1 MFRIFPGV
9 VVFIMVLSGCAGD
22 SATGSYDS
30 MRLFV
35 DSMPGSM
42 AMRLAEYE
50 GPERHPVIVIH
61 GLLGAKLMN
70 RDTGRM
76 VWGEF
81 SRRSFDDEFMRSIS
95 HPMRP
100 GVPLKHI
107 HDNIVPAGLLKSAEI
122 KFLGIKF
129 ERPGYG
135 NLIDILKS
143 AGYALDGEPL
153 PEGKHYHTLFIFTY
167 DWRRDPVENAARL
180 ADFIREKSD
189 QMANI
194 YRARYGYSKEKVKFD
209 IIAHS
214 MGGLI
219 ARYYLMYG
227 KADLPMDDTP
237 PHLTWA
243 GADYISKLVIVG
255 TPNAGYLDTVIEM
268 TGGLSVSSATPL
280 IPPGVVSTLP
290 SYYAMLPAA
299 AAGGEIVDDAGNRI
313 DIFDYDLWVRNR
325 WGLADPDEDDTL
337 ELLLPD
343 VETASER
350 RKIALDHLKKCLAR
364 GRNFA
369 IAMGQAVSE
378 PAGVRLALFAGDAVS
393 TRALARIKES
403 GGLEVESF
411 DIGDGK
417 VLASSARYD
426 RFDGGGWQLHYD
438 SPIKWES
445 TIYLPAAHM
454 GITASKTFGANLL
467 GFLLLTS
474 PDNWREFRD

>member
-1 MFRIFPGV
+1 MFRLVPWILLI
-9 VVFIMVLSGCAGD
+9 VFLLSGCAGN

-30 MRLFV
+30 MQLFM
-35 DSMPGSM
+35 DSMAGGM
-42 AMRLAEYE
+42 ALRLAEYE

-61 GLLGAKLMN
+61 GILGSKLVN

-81 SRRSFDDEFMRSIS
+81 SHRSFDKEFIRSIS
-95 HPMRP
+95 HSMRL

-107 HDNIVPAGLLKSAEI
+107 HDNIEPAGLLESAEI
-122 KFLGIKF
+122 NFLGMNF

-135 NLIDILKS
+135 HLIEILKA
-143 AGYALDGEPL
+143 AGYALEGEPL

-180 ADFIREKSD
+180 AEFIRAKSN

-194 YRARYGYSKEKVKFD
+194 YRARYGYRRDRVKFD

-227 KADLPMDDTP
+227 GADLPMDGAP
-237 PHLTWA
+237 PRLTWA

-268 TGGLSVSSATPL
+268 TEGLSVSSTAPR
-280 IPPGVVSTLP
+280 IPSVVIATLP
-290 SYYAMLPAA
+290 SYYAMLPAGPS
-299 AAGGEIVDDAGNRI
+299 GGEILDSTGMDV
-313 DIFDYDLWVRNR
+313 DIFDYDLWLRNG
-325 WGLADPDEDDTL
+325 WGLASPDADKTL
-337 ELLLPD
+337 KDLLPD
-343 VETASER
+343 VSGADER
-350 RKIALDHLKKCLAR
+350 RLIALDHLRKCLDR

-369 IAMGQAVSE
+369 VAMGRGMPEA
-378 PAGVRLALFAGDAVS
+378 PGVRLALFAGDAVP
-393 TRALARIKES
+393 TRALARIGDS
-403 GGLEVESF
+403 GELEVTGY

-417 VLASSARYD
+417 VLVSSARYD
-426 RFDGGGWQLHYD
+426 RFDGSGWQLHYD
-438 SPIKWES
+438 SPIRWDS
-445 TIYLPAAHM
+445 TIYLSAAHM
-454 GITASKTFGANLL
+454 GITASRTFGANLI

-474 PDNWREFRD
+474 PDNWRDFRD

>member
-1 MFRIFPGV
+1 MLKLLPGAL
-9 VVFIMVLSGCAGD
+9 VFIMVLSGCAVD

-30 MRLFV
+30 MQLFV

-61 GLLGAKLMN
+61 GLLGSKLMN

-100 GVPLKHI
+100 GVPLNRI
-107 HDNIVPAGLLKSAEI
+107 YDNIVPAGLLKSAEI

-135 NLIDILKS
+135 HLIDILKS

-180 ADFIREKSD
+180 AEFIRVKSD

-194 YRARYGYSKEKVKFD
+194 YRARYGYSKDKVKFD

-227 KADLPMDDTP
+227 GADLPMDGTP

-243 GADYISKLVIVG
+243 GAEYLSKLVIVG

-268 TGGLSVSSATPL
+268 TNGLSVSAAAPL
-280 IPPGVVSTLP
+280 IPAGVVATLP

-299 AAGGEIVDDAGNRI
+299 PAGGEIVDASGASV
-313 DIFDYDLWVRNR
+313 DIFDYDLWVKNH
-325 WGLADPDEDDTL
+325 WGLADPAADETL
-337 ELLLPD
+337 KLLLPG
-343 VETASER
+343 VETAAER
-350 RKIALDHLKKCLAR
+350 REIALDHLKKCLAR

-369 IAMGQAVSE
+369 VAMGQEVAE
-378 PAGVRLALFAGDAVS
+378 PAGVKLALFAGDAVA
-393 TRALARIKES
+393 TRALARIGDS

-426 RFDGGGWQLHYD
+426 RFDGSGWQLHYD
-438 SPIKWES
+438 SPVKWAS
-445 TIYLPAAHM
+445 TVYLPAAHM

-467 GFLLLTS
+467 GFLLLTA
-474 PDNWREFRD
+474 PDDWHEFRD